1 MAVDTDA
8 IRVNW
13 QGSTTA
19 CQQAAAEVITVL
31 CDEVDRLRM
40 EVKRLNRLACEHNG
54 LGMCACCLNWS
65 PEDWDSHDRC

>member
-1 MAVDTDA
+1 MAVDTNA

-31 CDEVDRLRM
+31 CDEVDRLRSVLRDFM
-40 EVKRLNRLACEHNG
+40 DNWDCDSDAHRHNTTCRCCSAEEA
-54 LGMCACCLNWS
+54 LG
-65 PEDWDSHDRC
+65 E